1 MFNLNNLAGEG
12 TVKMIVEIIQN
23 AVKSGLNEVNFD
35 LPIDD
40 GIIQQVKSA
49 LPNMNLEFIG
59 NLIKWK

>member
-12 TVKMIVEIIQN
+12 AVKMIIEMIQN

>member
-12 TVKMIVEIIQN
+12 AVKMIVEMIQN